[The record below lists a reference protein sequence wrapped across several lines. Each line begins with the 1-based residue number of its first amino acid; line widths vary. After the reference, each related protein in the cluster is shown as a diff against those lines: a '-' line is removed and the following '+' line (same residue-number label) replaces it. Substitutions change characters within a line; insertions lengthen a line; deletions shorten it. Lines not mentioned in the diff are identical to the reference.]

1 MMMAKT
7 LYWPALCRSGQ
18 RRYQM
23 HVLSYIYIYRGRGG
37 GGVREFEINSSQ
49 TSLHLGVKYSI
60 SRCLVLRKA

>member
-23 HVLSYIYIYRGRGG
+23 HVLSYVYTEVGG
-37 GGVREFEINSSQ
+37 GGGGREFEINSSQ

-60 SRCLVLRKA
+60 SRCLVLQKA

>member
-23 HVLSYIYIYRGRGG
+23 HVLSYVYTEVGG
-37 GGVREFEINSSQ
+37 GGGGQGI
-49 TSLHLGVKYSI
+49 
-60 SRCLVLRKA
+60 